1 MRRLFLYLLL
11 VLCLM
16 STPTLAQTGQ
26 PKRFTKVP
34 AGYLMVLQQGDN
46 VFEQLEAL
54 ARQEAIP
61 SATFTGLGF
70 VTIQFGF
77 FDFKKKEY
85 KPKTFTD
92 VELTSLTG
100 SLAWQEGKP
109 SIHAH
114 GVVGDEQF
122 RAHAG
127 HILSA
132 TVSTGSVEIMITV
145 HPQRLERKM
154 NEQLGA
160 NVLSLDE

>member
-1 MRRLFLYLLL
+1 
-11 VLCLM
+11 M
-16 STPTLAQTGQ
+16 STPTLAQ
-26 PKRFTKVP
+26 PKRYTKVP

-46 VFEQLEAL
+46 VFEQLETL
-54 ARQEAIP
+54 ARQESIP

-114 GVVGDEQF
+114 GVVGDAQF
-122 RAHAG
+122 KAHAG

-154 NEQLGA
+154 DEKLGA